1 LETTKAGLR
10 IKSPKTRH
18 GRRTI
23 SVPASVVEELRAHWK
38 AQQEHR
44 LALGLGRASADDL
57 IFAMAD
63 GSPYRPN
70 TLSRDWLRAT
80 GAVGRPI
87 NPHSLRHHHASNLIA
102 AGIDILTISRRLGH
116 ANPSITLGVYG
127 HLYPNTDDCA
137 AQVIEAMFARV
148 RAE

>member
-1 LETTKAGLR
+1 
-10 IKSPKTRH
+10 
-18 GRRTI
+18 
-23 SVPASVVEELRAHWK
+23 
-38 AQQEHR
+38 
-44 LALGLGRASADDL
+44 
-57 IFAMAD
+57 MAD

-80 GAVGRPI
+80 AAWGGRLTGTAWGTTT
-87 NPHSLRHHHASNLIA
+87 PHA

-127 HLYPNTDDCA
+127 HLYPNTDDRA
-137 AQVIEAMFARV
+137 AQVIEARSARV

>member
-1 LETTKAGLR
+1 
-10 IKSPKTRH
+10 
-18 GRRTI
+18 
-23 SVPASVVEELRAHWK
+23 
-38 AQQEHR
+38 
-44 LALGLGRASADDL
+44 
-57 IFAMAD
+57 MAD

-80 GAVGRPI
+80 AAVGRSI
-87 NPHSLRHHHASNLIA
+87 NRHSLGHHHASDLIA

-127 HLYPNTDDCA
+127 HLYPNTDDRA
-137 AQVIEAMFARV
+137 AQVIEARFAGV

>member
-1 LETTKAGLR
+1 
-10 IKSPKTRH
+10 
-18 GRRTI
+18 
-23 SVPASVVEELRAHWK
+23 VVEELRIHWK
-38 AQQEHR
+38 AQQEQR
-44 LALGLGRASADDL
+44 LALGLARASADDQ

-80 GAVGRPI
+80 AAVGCGITTPQ
-87 NPHSLRHHHASNLIA
+87 NLIA

-127 HLYPNTDDCA
+127 HLTRTPMT
-137 AQVIEAMFARV
+137 V
-148 RAE
+148 RRR